1 MTTVICV
8 ECEGDVAVT
17 DDVIVGEILE
27 CPDCGVELEVTAVSP
42 ITTELAPEIEED
54 WGE

>member
-8 ECEGDVAVT
+8 ECEGNVDVA

-27 CPDCGVELEVTAVSP
+27 CPDCGVELEITAVSP
-42 ITTELAPEIEED
+42 PSNRTGPRS
-54 WGE
+54 

>member
-8 ECEGDVAVT
+8 ECEGNVDVA

-27 CPDCGVELEVTAVSP
+27 CPDCGVELEITAVSP
-42 ITTELAPEIEED
+42 LTIELAPEVEED

>member
-8 ECEGDVAVT
+8 ECDGEVELA
-17 DDVIVGEILE
+17 DDVIVGEIVE
-27 CPDCGVELEVTAVSP
+27 CPDCGVELEVTSVSP
-42 ITTELAPEIEED
+42 LTIELAPEVEED

>member
-8 ECEGDVAVT
+8 ECDGSVEMEA
-17 DDVIVGEILE
+17 DVIVGEIVE
-27 CPDCGVELEVTAVSP
+27 CPDCGVELEVTSISP
-42 ITTELAPEIEED
+42 FTIELAPEVEED